1 MTYVLAAGC
10 GYWGK
15 NIVRNLRDLGA
26 LAGIVEDSEAG
37 RARARELAPETE
49 FFSTLAEGLAA
60 TGASAVAVA
69 TPASTHFRLVAEALS
84 AGRDVFC
91 EKPLALRFREG
102 AALVRQA
109 AAGDRILMVGHLL
122 EYHPAIRRLRELVDS
137 GELGDLRYLYSNRLN
152 LGKIRQEENI
162 LWSFAPHDIAIALR
176 LAGDTPFQVVATGGA
191 YVTPNVYDATV
202 TQLLFDEGVRAHIFV
217 SWLHPFKE
225 QRLVVVGSR
234 KMVVWDDVGKSLL
247 LYDQRVDMSPD
258 GVPTPVKAEPVAVDY
273 PPDEP
278 LRLQMQA
285 FLDALGTRQPPLTS
299 GESALEVLRVLEAA
313 ERSLVTG
320 GVPVTLPSA
329 GGGEW

>member
-1 MTYVLAAGC
+1 MTHVLAAGC

-15 NIVRNLRDLGA
+15 NIIRNLRDLGA
-26 LAGIVEDSEAG
+26 LAGIVEDSDAG
-37 RARARELAPETE
+37 RARSRELAPEAPL
-49 FFSTLAEGLAA
+49 FSTLGEGLAA

-69 TPASTHFRLVAEALS
+69 TPASTHHRFVEEALL
-84 AGRDVFC
+84 ADRDVFC

-102 AALVRQA
+102 AGLVRLA
-109 AAGDRILMVGHLL
+109 AERGRILMVGHLL
-122 EYHPAIRRLRELVDS
+122 EYHPAIRVLRALVEA

-176 LAGDTPFQVVATGGA
+176 LTGDTPFQVVATGGA
-191 YVTPNVYDATV
+191 YVTPNVCDATV
-202 TQLLFDEGVRAHIFV
+202 TQLLFDRGVRAHIFV

-234 KMVVWDDVGKSLL
+234 RMVVWDDVAKSLL
-247 LYDQRVDMSPD
+247 LYDQRVDIGAD
-258 GVPTPVKAEPVAVDY
+258 GVPSPVKAEPVSLPFPA
-273 PPDEP
+273 DEP

-285 FLDALGTRQPPLTS
+285 FLDSLETREPPLTS

-320 GVPVTLPSA
+320 GVPVTLSVD
-329 GGGEW
+329 GGGEL